1 MKTEFIKLSR
11 AVRDEAP
18 EAAKMKSEAKIGG
31 NVKKSAAAL
40 LIAALCASAFACSAS
55 TMDSA
60 NSVPGDFGS
69 SYKDALSS
77 GGAPEEA
84 SAPEIG
90 YTSQEAPAAGGF
102 GSLPV
107 TARPAEAFAEK
118 IIYSANANIESV
130 EFDTSLEAL
139 SEMISSYGAFIE
151 NSNVSGADYAS
162 EFYGRNPYRSAS
174 YTIRVPRE
182 NFDAMLEALSR
193 LGNITYRSTYAENVT
208 EQYTD
213 ADSRLK
219 ARRIEE
225 ERLLAMLEKADTV
238 EDMITIESKLSEVR
252 YDIESLTSRL
262 TNLDN
267 RVNYSAV
274 YVNINEVE
282 RLTRQEP
289 IHLSY
294 GQRIAEGLKQTLRG
308 VGNFFT
314 EALRLFIVNLPVLV
328 LLAVAVIIAVAINR
342 RVVKR
347 RRKRESAASGDKLN
361 DKPGDQ

>member
-1 MKTEFIKLSR
+1 MKNEFIKRRR

-77 GGAPEEA
+77 VYAP
-84 SAPEIG
+84 APEIG
-90 YTSQEAPAAGGF
+90 YTSEEAPAAAGGF

-118 IIYSANANIESV
+118 IIYLANAGIESV

-139 SEMISSYGAFIE
+139 SEMISNYGAFIE

-182 NFDAMLEALSR
+182 NFDAMLEALSK
-193 LGNITYRSTYAENVT
+193 LGNITYRSTNAENVT

-213 ADSRLK
+213 AESHLK

-238 EDMITIESKLSEVR
+238 EDMIAIESKLSEVR

-282 RLTRQEP
+282 KLTRQEP

-314 EALRLFIVNLPVLV
+314 EALRLFVVNLPVLV

-347 RRKRESAASGDKLN
+347 RGKRESAASGDN
-361 DKPGDQ
+361 SDDKPGDQ